1 MESHA
6 LHADGIYYVSD
17 NELWVNIFAPST
29 ADWKAAGVRLTMT
42 TEFPEGEGAVLS
54 VDPKAPRAFTV
65 LIRRPAWAGQGFA
78 IKINGTPLAASTVG
92 PAGSYVR
99 IERKWKT
106 GDRIEIA
113 FPMVLRLEPL
123 PDNRE
128 RAAIL
133 RGPIVLAGDLGP
145 IQARRPR
152 GEAAPQAK
160 PAAAP
165 TRPTSP
171 DLRGPRG
178 RGEDR

>member
-42 TEFPEGEGAVLS
+42 TEFPEGEGAVLT
-54 VDPKAPRAFTV
+54 VDPKSPQTFV
-65 LIRRPAWAGQGFA
+65 VSLRRPSWAGQGFA
-78 IKINGTPLAASTVG
+78 VKVNGKAVTIGAAET
-92 PAGSYVR
+92 AGSYVR
-99 IERKWKT
+99 IERRWKA
-106 GDRIEIA
+106 GDKIEVA
-113 FPMVLRLEPL
+113 FPMALCLEPL
-123 PDNRE
+123 PDNHE